1 MGWNMMRGMVR
12 TAPDP
17 TPLAGRSGNAAA
29 EAWPSVSTAG
39 NTAEE
44 LQGTWACPLPLS
56 RRPLLKPMHVLLF
69 PVNLPEPLPLQ
80 LRSFSGQDRT
90 ALLPL
95 TWAVAPSTCSADE
108 KPHPLQ
114 PPLHD
119 IRPSPPSSFTHTCC
133 PSSWGLQAP
142 GSLGPHWQQ
151 GQGFKKHLL
160 SGAMV
165 TPKPRLLLRAMS
177 GSIVLPQSGFELM
190 AMAHSNTKGHRD
202 CNLWPY
208 WCLKAMPPQWPC

>member
-1 MGWNMMRGMVR
+1 MHLQKPGPVP
-12 TAPDP
+12 A
-17 TPLAGRSGNAAA
+17 
-29 EAWPSVSTAG
+29 
-39 NTAEE
+39 
-44 LQGTWACPLPLS
+44 LQGTLQRNFRESGLVPFPYPDGLCSSPC
-56 RRPLLKPMHVLLF
+56 F

-80 LRSFSGQDRT
+80 LKSFSGQDRT

-108 KPHPLQ
+108 KLHPLQ

-151 GQGFKKHLL
+151 GQGFKEHLL

-165 TPKPRLLLRAMS
+165 TPKPRLLL
-177 GSIVLPQSGFELM
+177 
-190 AMAHSNTKGHRD
+190 
-202 CNLWPY
+202 
-208 WCLKAMPPQWPC
+208 